1 MEISRVNSTQQS
13 KQLQPAASTQQK
25 SKDQEVRPSTV
36 VTISEEAKKMAE
48 KPPDEKTGKL
58 AFEDDGHHLSN
69 KNYANQAQDPIYQ
82 KIL

>member
-36 VTISEEAKKMAE
+36 VTISDEARQALS
-48 KPPDEKTGKL
+48 KPVGN
-58 AFEDDGHHLSN
+58 FEDGQGHLSN
-69 KNYANQAQDPIYQ
+69 RAYAQSATDPVYQ